1 MPGNGIINPKYGL
14 LAAGE
19 SVKHPLLQ
27 RLLTEWRLA
36 ASQDGLPAPS
46 FADPIKLNYLLGSLI
61 IIGVV
66 RDKEGRLRFNYRLI
80 GTDLVARRGRDHTG
94 IWMDEHEDQMVA
106 NAGPEVCRLAVE
118 SLQPVRLQAERSFEG
133 RRYPVDYLLLPLA
146 PTTGREIDR
155 LLVAQ
160 LYGAEMPRLPY
171 RGKTGG

>member
-14 LAAGE
+14 LTADE
-19 SVKHPLLQ
+19 PVKHPLLQ

-36 ASQDGLPAPS
+36 ASQGGLPASS

-61 IIGVV
+61 IIGVA
-66 RDKEGRLRFNYRLI
+66 RDADGMLRFNYRLI

-94 IWMDEHEDQMVA
+94 IWMHEHEDQVVA
-106 NAGPEVCRLAVE
+106 STGPEACRLAVE
-118 SLQPVRLQAERSFEG
+118 SLQPVQIQAERSFEG

-146 PTTGREIDR
+146 PTTGREINR

-160 LYGAEMPRLPY
+160 LYGPEMPRLPY
-171 RGKTGG
+171 RGKAGS